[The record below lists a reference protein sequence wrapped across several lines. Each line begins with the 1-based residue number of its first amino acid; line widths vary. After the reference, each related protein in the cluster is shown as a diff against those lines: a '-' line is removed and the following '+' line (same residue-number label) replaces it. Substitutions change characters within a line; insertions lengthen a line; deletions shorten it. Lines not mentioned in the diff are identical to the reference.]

1 MAVLNFLA
9 LKERV
14 VTWAWALSVEIFRLP
29 VLYKDNNEE
38 AGDLRSGRVGL
49 FQTFS

>member
-1 MAVLNFLA
+1 MLNFLA

-14 VTWAWALSVEIFRLP
+14 VTWAWALSVEIFHLP

-38 AGDLRSGRVGL
+38 AGDLQSGGVGL
-49 FQTFS
+49 SQMFS